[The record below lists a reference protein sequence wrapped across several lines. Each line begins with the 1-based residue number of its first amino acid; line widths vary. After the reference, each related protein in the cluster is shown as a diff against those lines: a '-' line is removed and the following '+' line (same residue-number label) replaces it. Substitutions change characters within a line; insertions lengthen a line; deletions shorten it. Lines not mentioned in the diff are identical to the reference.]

1 VREHRQP
8 LVVVAEVEPLALPP
22 LVRQGKGGRNVQL
35 RMVRAQL
42 ERVAAGLDGV
52 AHPPH
57 LDGEG
62 EGLLPKE
69 GEPQVPVELNPQI
82 PLADS
87 GEDDH
92 LSDGVRVEVMQIHPV
107 VVRQSPHEAAR

>member
-1 VREHRQP
+1 MCEHGQS

-35 RMVRAQL
+35 SLVLAQL
-42 ERVAAGLDGV
+42 ECATAGLDGV

-62 EGLLPKE
+62 EGLRPKE
-69 GEPQVPVELNPQI
+69 GSHKSQWGSI
-82 PLADS
+82 PRYPS
-87 GEDDH
+87 
-92 LSDGVRVEVMQIHPV
+92 
-107 VVRQSPHEAAR
+107 